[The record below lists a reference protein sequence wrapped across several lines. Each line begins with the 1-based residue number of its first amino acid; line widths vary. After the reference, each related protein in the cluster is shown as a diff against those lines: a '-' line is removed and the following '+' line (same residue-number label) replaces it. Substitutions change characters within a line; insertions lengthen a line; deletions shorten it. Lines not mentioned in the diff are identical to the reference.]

1 MLDIQGEKWY
11 TINCTFCKYT
21 CTLEVD
27 WVEKSKGLVVVDES
41 VLPEVIVK
49 VLRAKEL
56 RAASQQ
62 MSSSEA
68 CRIVGISRSAYYKYK
83 DSVFR
88 YEEQSQENIFSLGL
102 LLKDRQGVLSAV
114 IAKLYEQGLNII
126 KINQN
131 APVDSVASVS
141 ISVRRDQGSCDS
153 EKLRDALGRIDGVIE
168 VRLTKGY

>member
-1 MLDIQGEKWY
+1 LDKG
-11 TINCTFCKYT
+11 F
-21 CTLEVD
+21 
-27 WVEKSKGLVVVDES
+27 GLVVVSES

-88 YEEQSQENIFSLGL
+88 YEEHTDENIFSLNL
-102 LLKDRQGVLSAV
+102 LLQDKQGVLSAV
-114 IAKLYEQGLNII
+114 ISQLYELGMNII

-131 APVDSVASVS
+131 PPVDSVASVS
-141 ISVRRDQGSCDS
+141 LSVRRDESVPCDKNTLIS
-153 EKLRDALGRIDGVIE
+153 RLEKLDGVLDVKITAGA
-168 VRLTKGY
+168 V

>member
-1 MLDIQGEKWY
+1 MDNTQSM
-11 TINCTFCKYT
+11 
-21 CTLEVD
+21 V
-27 WVEKSKGLVVVDES
+27 LVSES

-56 RAASQQ
+56 KAASAQ

-88 YEEQSQENIFSLGL
+88 FEEQSENDLFSLQL
-102 LLKDRQGVLSAV
+102 LLKDRQGILSAV
-114 IAKLYEQGLNII
+114 ISKLYEQGMNII

-131 APVDSVASVS
+131 PPVDSVASVS
-141 ISVRRDQGSCDS
+141 LTVRNVSGEPWCDS
-153 EKLRDALGRIDGVIE
+153 KLILSELEAIDGVIASAFG
-168 VRLTKGY
+168 V

>member
-1 MLDIQGEKWY
+1 MER
-11 TINCTFCKYT
+11 
-21 CTLEVD
+21 
-27 WVEKSKGLVVVDES
+27 SSGLVIVDEA

-88 YEEQSQENIFSLGL
+88 YEEQSQENILSLGL
-102 LLKDRQGVLSAV
+102 LLRDRQGVLSAV
-114 IAKLYEQGLNII
+114 ISQLYEQGFNII

-141 ISVRRDQGSCDS
+141 ISVRRDGVCPDS
-153 EKLRDALGRIDGVIE
+153 ALKEGLSRIDGVIE
-168 VRLTKGY
+168 VQLTAGY

>member
-1 MLDIQGEKWY
+1 MD
-11 TINCTFCKYT
+11 
-21 CTLEVD
+21 
-27 WVEKSKGLVVVDES
+27 KSSSMVVVSES

-88 YEEQSQENIFSLGL
+88 YVEQTSENVYSIGL
-102 LLKDRQGVLSAV
+102 MLKDRQGVLSAV
-114 IAKLYEQGLNII
+114 ISKLYEQGMNII

-131 APVDSVASVS
+131 PPIDGVASVS
-141 ISVRRDQGSCDS
+141 LTVRRDTDERQDKS
-153 EKLRDALGRIDGVIE
+153 ELKQALEKIDGVIDIS
-168 VRLTKGY
+168 LTAGL

>member
-1 MLDIQGEKWY
+1 MD
-11 TINCTFCKYT
+11 
-21 CTLEVD
+21 
-27 WVEKSKGLVVVDES
+27 KSSSMVVVSES

-88 YEEQSQENIFSLGL
+88 YVEQTSENVYSLGL
-102 LLKDRQGVLSAV
+102 MLKDRQGVLSA
-114 IAKLYEQGLNII
+114 IISKLYEQGMNII

-131 APVDSVASVS
+131 PPIDGVASVS
-141 ISVRRDQGSCDS
+141 LTVRRDADERQDKS
-153 EKLRDALGRIDGVIE
+153 ELKQALEKIDGVIDIS
-168 VRLTKGY
+168 LTAGL

>member
-1 MLDIQGEKWY
+1 MD
-11 TINCTFCKYT
+11 
-21 CTLEVD
+21 
-27 WVEKSKGLVVVDES
+27 KSSSMVVVSES

-88 YEEQSQENIFSLGL
+88 YVEQTSENVYSLSL
-102 LLKDRQGVLSAV
+102 MLKDRQGVLSAV
-114 IAKLYEQGLNII
+114 ISKLYEQGMNII

-131 APVDSVASVS
+131 PPIDGVASVS
-141 ISVRRDQGSCDS
+141 LTVRRDTDERQDKS
-153 EKLRDALGRIDGVIE
+153 ELKQELEKIDGVIDIS
-168 VRLTKGY
+168 LTAGL

>member
-1 MLDIQGEKWY
+1 M
-11 TINCTFCKYT
+11 
-21 CTLEVD
+21 
-27 WVEKSKGLVVVDES
+27 LVVNENA
-41 VLPEVIVK
+41 LPEVIVK

-88 YEEQSQENIFSLGL
+88 YVDHADENIFTLNL
-102 LLKDRQGVLSAV
+102 LLRDQQGVLSAV
-114 IAKLYEQGLNII
+114 IAQLYGMSLNII

-131 APVDSVASVS
+131 PPADSVAAVSVS
-141 ISVRRDQGSCDS
+141 VRGENETPCDKNTLIKS
-153 EKLRDALGRIDGVIE
+153 LERLDGVLDVKIAAGA
-168 VRLTKGY
+168 V

>member
-1 MLDIQGEKWY
+1 MYVGGGR
-11 TINCTFCKYT
+11 
-21 CTLEVD
+21 TLER
-27 WVEKSKGLVVVDES
+27 SSGLVIVDEA

-88 YEEQSQENIFSLGL
+88 YEEQSQENILSLGL
-102 LLKDRQGVLSAV
+102 LLRDKQGVLSAV
-114 IAKLYEQGLNII
+114 ISQLYEQGFNII

-141 ISVRRDQGSCDS
+141 ISVRRDGLCSDD
-153 EKLRDALGRIDGVIE
+153 KLKNDLSRIDGVIE
-168 VRLTKGY
+168 VRLTSGF

>member
-1 MLDIQGEKWY
+1 MER
-11 TINCTFCKYT
+11 
-21 CTLEVD
+21 
-27 WVEKSKGLVVVDES
+27 SSGLVIVDEA

-88 YEEQSQENIFSLGL
+88 YEEQSQENILSLGL
-102 LLKDRQGVLSAV
+102 LLRDKQGVLSAV
-114 IAKLYEQGLNII
+114 ISQLYEQGFNII

-141 ISVRRDQGSCDS
+141 ISVRRDGLCSDD
-153 EKLRDALGRIDGVIE
+153 KLKNDLSRIDGVIE
-168 VRLTKGY
+168 VRLTSGF